1 MSFLQVTPELLTVE
15 VTVHAL
21 HKDANFLMKS
31 VAKLAK
37 SFGIVPS
44 ITENLGDFRY
54 KP

>member
-1 MSFLQVTPELLTVE
+1 MDHRKSIWMVTAHT
-15 VTVHAL
+15 L
-21 HKDANFLMKS
+21 HKDSNFRMKS